1 MVSRFTDLLAAER
14 RHDLLL
20 EACRERLITD
30 ALGPR
35 DPAVR
40 RLSSY
45 VVFALTGAVTSTRP
59 ARRILPVPVPAAA
72 CDCGA

>member
-1 MVSRFTDLLAAER
+1 MQSRFADHLAAER

-20 EACRERLITD
+20 EACRERPITD

-35 DPAVR
+35 DSTVR
-40 RLSSY
+40 TLISY
-45 VVFALTGAVTSTRP
+45 AYFALTGAVTSTRA
-59 ARRILPVPVPAAA
+59 ARRTRPLPVPAAA